1 MSNMEKMFEMAVRT
15 KLRFPFKGQIS
26 VEELWDLSVE
36 NLDLVY
42 KTLSRELKSTSEESL
57 LEKKNK
63 ETEIV
68 EIKIEIIKHIVS
80 TKMEEKAVRLAER
93 EKKEEKQKL
102 LEILSQKQDESL
114 KNLSVEELQK
124 RINDLE

>member
-1 MSNMEKMFEMAVRT
+1 MEKMFEMAVRT

-68 EIKIEIIKHIVS
+68 EIKIEIIKHIVR